1 MHLGDGRGRST
12 AFNDNQL
19 KDKND
24 GVVHGALLLG
34 LVSGLVASRLPG
46 LTQKKTQKAKKCISS
61 KTGPGTQLAGIQVA
75 ANLYLN
81 VTFSYLGSL
90 SKTLCSWYGCCCD
103 SHSWQGEGLFYINKT
118 IKDGDI
124 AP

>member
-12 AFNDNQL
+12 AINDNQL

-46 LTQKKTQKAKKCISS
+46 LARKKTQKPLKCIFY

-81 VTFSYLGSL
+81 ISE
-90 SKTLCSWYGCCCD
+90 CD
-103 SHSWQGEGLFYINKT
+103 ISISRLAFQDPVQLVRVLL
-118 IKDGDI
+118 
-124 AP
+124 